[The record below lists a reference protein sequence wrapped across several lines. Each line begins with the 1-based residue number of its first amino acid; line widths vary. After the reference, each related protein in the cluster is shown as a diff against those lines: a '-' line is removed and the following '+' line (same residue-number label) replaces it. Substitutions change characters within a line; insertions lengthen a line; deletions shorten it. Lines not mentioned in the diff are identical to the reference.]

1 MTESIKETVSQL
13 YALRAGMSV
22 ISKVSDDKY
31 ADERLGEEKLEKIR
45 SSRTPLN
52 CEIWDYEKDSKEYT
66 SSFLEKWKREYKK
79 AKRKRKFLIALWVL
93 AIISIPVGVL
103 LLLFSATDWVPS
115 WIQSWVI
122 PLPAISSIIM
132 MAGITPI
139 GIARSEETT
148 FYKGATDYMKRCERE
163 ISCAEE
169 KIKKISGTNI
179 KALKN
184 ELSRI
189 DKEEERLEEAL
200 EKKVKDYI
208 ANGNAIY
215 TALVNEYSKI
225 LDIRDWENIDLI
237 IFYLETGRAES
248 MKEALQ
254 QVDRQR
260 QMDSIVEAIATASRQ
275 ICSTIQRGME
285 YINNTII
292 SSAKLLSSQIEGIST
307 QLTGV
312 NNILTAHSMQNALE
326 EKADASSIQL
336 MEDVHQMR
344 IYADNAEVKRRNS

>member
-13 YALRAGMSV
+13 YALRAGISL
-22 ISKVSDDKY
+22 ISKNLDNHELEYQESLDKINDFEYKIGEYEEQSKKY
-31 ADERLGEEKLEKIR
+31 APRELEYAKRELKLANIKLKFMKFLWFACWTLAIALLLIGVAFIVAFVKLEIEWYIAPGIF
-45 SSRTPLN
+45 SCLAGFFGSVCLIAFTIPP
-52 CEIWDYEKDSKEYT
+52 CEPFYSDAEFE
-66 SSFLEKWKREYKK
+66 
-79 AKRKRKFLIALWVL
+79 RKRKEKWLKEITNGMKEFSSKKSNGYLNKLIENCNKVREE
-93 AIISIPVGVL
+93 SIL
-103 LLLFSATDWVPS
+103 
-115 WIQSWVI
+115 
-122 PLPAISSIIM
+122 
-132 MAGITPI
+132 
-139 GIARSEETT
+139 
-148 FYKGATDYMKRCERE
+148 
-163 ISCAEE
+163 
-169 KIKKISGTNI
+169 
-179 KALKN
+179 
-184 ELSRI
+184 
-189 DKEEERLEEAL
+189 L
-200 EKKVKDYI
+200 EKGEDEYTRR
-208 ANGNAIY
+208 GNAIY

-275 ICSTIQRGME
+275 ICFTIQRGME
-285 YINNTII
+285 HINSTII

-312 NNILTAHSMQNALE
+312 NNLLTAHSMQNALE

>member
-13 YALRAGMSV
+13 YALRAGMSL
-22 ISKVSDDKY
+22 ISKNLDNHELEYQESLDKINDFEYKIGEYENQSKNYAPRELEYAKRELKLANIKLKFMKFLWFACWTLAIALLLTGVAFIVADVKFEYIGWGVAAGVLTCSAGFWGLVYLIASTIAIGEPFYSDAEYERERKEKY
-31 ADERLGEEKLEKIR
+31 LKEITNGMKEFSSKKSNGYLNKLIENCNKVREESILLEKG
-45 SSRTPLN
+45 
-52 CEIWDYEKDSKEYT
+52 EDEYT
-66 SSFLEKWKREYKK
+66 R
-79 AKRKRKFLIALWVL
+79 R
-93 AIISIPVGVL
+93 
-103 LLLFSATDWVPS
+103 
-115 WIQSWVI
+115 
-122 PLPAISSIIM
+122 
-132 MAGITPI
+132 
-139 GIARSEETT
+139 
-148 FYKGATDYMKRCERE
+148 
-163 ISCAEE
+163 
-169 KIKKISGTNI
+169 
-179 KALKN
+179 
-184 ELSRI
+184 
-189 DKEEERLEEAL
+189 
-200 EKKVKDYI
+200 
-208 ANGNAIY
+208 GNAIY

-275 ICSTIQRGME
+275 ICFTIQRGME
-285 YINNTII
+285 HINNTII

-312 NNILTAHSMQNALE
+312 NSLLTAHSMQNALE
-326 EKADASSIQL
+326 EKADTSSIQL